1 MIKRLLVLLAVLA
14 VVASACGGSSESDD
28 TTSTTAA
35 EDTTETTAGGG
46 STDDGG
52 GDAGQA
58 TEGGTLAAVLARGT
72 LKCGVSGALPGFSET
87 QPDGTATGFD
97 ADFCR
102 AIAAAV
108 LGDAEAVEFR
118 PLTAAERFDVLKAGE
133 IDVLVRNTTYT
144 QSRDASGEGGVNVD
158 FAPTTFYDGQ
168 QLMGKSDRFSASSGP
183 ADVDGAILCTNAG
196 TTTEKNITEW
206 ANIGGASINVETVEQ
221 FPEALAKFIAGQC
234 DLVTTDGSGLV
245 GNKVTQEREGE
256 IAVGEWVIFPTA
268 PISKEPLGPAFRQN
282 DSEWGDIITWVVY
295 ATIIAD
301 EKGVTS
307 ANIDAQKDVDPEA
320 TRLFGGD
327 GEVQTAMGL
336 SADAFYQMIKQVGN
350 YDEIYSRS
358 LNPLDIFREGSLNAR
373 FNEGGM
379 IYAPPAR

>member
-1 MIKRLLVLLAVLA
+1 MIKRLALLLAVLSL
-14 VVASACGGSSESDD
+14 VAAACGGSSESEETTT
-28 TTSTTAA
+28 TTSA
-35 EDTTETTAGGG
+35 DGTTETTDAAP
-46 STDDGG
+46 DDGG
-52 GDAGQA
+52 GDAGQG
-58 TEGGTLAAVLARGT
+58 TEGGTLAAVKARGT

-97 ADFCR
+97 ADYCR

-158 FAPTTFYDGQ
+158 FAPTTYYDGQ
-168 QLMGKSDRFSASSGP
+168 QLMGLSSRFSSSSGP

-206 ANIGGASINVETVEQ
+206 ANLGNATISLETVEQ
-221 FPEALAKFIAGQC
+221 FPEALEKFKAGQC

-245 GNKVTQEREGE
+245 ANKVTEEREGN
-256 IAVGEWVIFPTA
+256 IAVGDWVVFPTA

-307 ANIDAQKDVDPEA
+307 QNIDAQKDVDPEA
-320 TRLFGGD
+320 SRLFGGE

-336 SADAFYQMIKQVGN
+336 DADAFYNMVKQVGN
-350 YDEIYSRS
+350 YDEIFARN
-358 LNPLDIFREGSLNAR
+358 LNPLDLFREGSLNAR

>member
-1 MIKRLLVLLAVLA
+1 MIKRLAVLLAVLA
-14 VVASACGGSSESDD
+14 LVAAACGGESETD
-28 TTSTTAA
+28 
-35 EDTTETTAGGG
+35 DTTETTAAVTETTAA
-46 STDDGG
+46 TD
-52 GDAGQA
+52 GDVGQA
-58 TEGGTLAAVLARGT
+58 TEGGTLAAVQARGT
-72 LKCGVSGALPGFSET
+72 LKCGISGSLPGFSEI
-87 QPDGTATGFD
+87 QPDGTAVGFD
-97 ADFCR
+97 ADYCR

-108 LGDAEAVEFR
+108 LGDANAVEFT

-158 FAPTTFYDGQ
+158 FAPTTYYDGQ
-168 QLMGKSDRFSASSGP
+168 QLMGPSARFSASSGP

-206 ANIGGASINVETVEQ
+206 ANVGGATISLETVEE
-221 FPEALAKFIAGQC
+221 FPEALEKLKAGQC

-245 GNKVTQEREGE
+245 ANKVTEEREGN
-256 IAVGEWVIFPTA
+256 IAPGEWVVFPTA
-268 PISKEPLGPAFRQN
+268 PISKEPLGPAVRQN
-282 DSEWGDIITWVVY
+282 DSEWKDIITWVVY
-295 ATIIAD
+295 ASIIAD

-307 ANIDAQKDVDPEA
+307 ANIDSNRDVDPEA
-320 TRLFGGD
+320 TRLFGGE

-336 SADAFYQMIKQVGN
+336 SADAFYQMVKQVGN
-350 YDEIYSRS
+350 YDEIFARN
-358 LNPLDIFREGSLNAR
+358 LNPLDLFREGSLNAR

>member
-1 MIKRLLVLLAVLA
+1 MIKRLAVLLAVLA
-14 VVASACGGSSESDD
+14 MVAAACGGTSDTDD
-28 TTSTTAA
+28 TTTTTAA
-35 EDTTETTAGGG
+35 DGTTETTAAP
-46 STDDGG
+46 TDGG
-52 GDAGQA
+52 DDVGQGTGD
-58 TEGGTLAAVLARGT
+58 GTLAAVQARGV
-72 LKCGVSGALPGFSET
+72 LKCGVNGTLPGFSET
-87 QPDGTATGFD
+87 QPDGTQIGFD
-97 ADFCR
+97 ADYCR

-108 LGDAEAVEFR
+108 LGDAEAVEYR

-144 QSRDASGEGGVNVD
+144 QSRDASGEGGVSID
-158 FAPTTFYDGQ
+158 FAPTTYYDGQ
-168 QLMGKSDRFSASSGP
+168 QLMGRADRFTVDSGP

-206 ANIGGASINVETVEQ
+206 ANIGGATISVETVEQ
-221 FPEALAKFIAGQC
+221 LPEALEKFISGQC
-234 DLVTTDGSGLV
+234 DLVTTDGSSLV
-245 GNKVTQEREGE
+245 ANKVTKEREGE

-307 ANIDAQKDVDPEA
+307 ANIDEMRDVDPEA
-320 TRLFGGD
+320 SRLFGGD
-327 GEVQTAMGL
+327 GEAQTALGL
-336 SADAFYQMIKQVGN
+336 DAEAFYNMVKQVGN
-350 YDEIYSRS
+350 YDEIFSRN
-358 LNPLDIFREGSLNAR
+358 LNPLDIFREGSLNAP
-373 FNEGGM
+373 FNQGGM

>member
-14 VVASACGGSSESDD
+14 MVAAACGGTSDSED
-28 TTSTTAA
+28 TTTTTAA
-35 EDTTETTAGGG
+35 DGTTETTATP
-46 STDDGG
+46 TDDGG
-52 GDAGQA
+52 GDAGQG
-58 TEGGTLAAVLARGT
+58 TEDGTLAAVQARGV
-72 LKCGVSGALPGFSET
+72 LKCGVSGSLPGFSET
-87 QPDGTATGFD
+87 QPDGTAIGFD
-97 ADFCR
+97 ADYCR

-108 LGDAEAVEFR
+108 LGDSEAVEFR

-144 QSRDASGEGGVNVD
+144 QSRDASGEGGVSID
-158 FAPTTFYDGQ
+158 FAPTTYYDGQ
-168 QLMGKSDRFSASSGP
+168 QLMGRADRFTAESGP
-183 ADVDGAILCTNAG
+183 AEVDGAILCTNAG

-206 ANIGGASINVETVEQ
+206 ANIGGATISVETVEQ
-221 FPEALAKFIAGQC
+221 FPEALEKFIAGQC

-245 GNKVTQEREGE
+245 ANKVTKEREGE
-256 IAVGEWVIFPTA
+256 IAVGEWVVFPTA

-282 DSEWGDIITWVVY
+282 DSQWGDIITWVVY

-307 ANIDAQKDVDPEA
+307 QNIDETRDVDPESS
-320 TRLFGGD
+320 RLFGGD
-327 GEVQTAMGL
+327 GEVQTALGL
-336 SADAFYQMIKQVGN
+336 DAEAFYNMVKQVGN
-350 YDEIYSRS
+350 YDEIFARN
-358 LNPLDIFREGSLNAR
+358 LNPLDIFRAGSLNAP

>member
-1 MIKRLLVLLAVLA
+1 MIKRLAVLLAVLA
-14 VVASACGGSSESDD
+14 MVAAACGGSSESED

-35 EDTTETTAGGG
+35 TTDEAPATTAA
-46 STDDGG
+46 SDDGG

-58 TEGGTLAAVLARGT
+58 AEGGTLAAVQQRGT
-72 LKCGVSGALPGFSET
+72 LKCGVSGSLPGFSET
-87 QPDGTATGFD
+87 QPDGTAIGFD
-97 ADFCR
+97 ADYCR

-108 LGDAEAVEFR
+108 LGDANAVEFR

-144 QSRDASGEGGVNVD
+144 QSRDASGEGGVNID
-158 FAPTTFYDGQ
+158 FAPTTYYDGQ
-168 QLMGKSDRFSASSGP
+168 QLMGLSSRFSADSGP

-206 ANIGGASINVETVEQ
+206 AKIGGATIGLETVEQ
-221 FPEALAKFIAGQC
+221 FPEALEKFIAGQC

-245 GNKVTQEREGE
+245 ANKVTKEREGE
-256 IAVGEWVIFPTA
+256 IQPGEWVVFPTA

-307 ANIDAQKDVDPEA
+307 ANIDEQKDVDPEA
-320 TRLFGGD
+320 TRLFGGE

-336 SADAFYQMIKQVGN
+336 NADAFYQMVKQVGN
-350 YDEIYSRS
+350 YDEIFARN
-358 LNPLDIFREGSLNAR
+358 LNPLDIFREGTLNAA